1 MRAAAAMALV
11 LGSTMLLAA
20 CGKPQSES
28 EAPVMP
34 STPPLATESAAPP
47 ASETPA
53 QQKIVA
59 ALPAPYNGGDPVAG
73 SSKFDQ
79 CRSCHAV
86 VKGAPNLTGPN
97 LWGVFGQKAGQIE
110 GFTFSDGLK
119 NAGLTLDAPT
129 LDKWIENPR
138 ALVPD
143 TKMTFNGIKDAKDRQ
158 DIIAFLAT
166 QTDQ

>member
-1 MRAAAAMALV
+1 MRAALAMALV
-11 LGSTMLLAA
+11 LGSTALLAA
-20 CGKPQSES
+20 CGKQQN

-34 STPPLATESAAPP
+34 STPPLNTESAAPA

-59 ALPAPYNGGDPVAG
+59 ALPAPFNAGDPVAG
-73 SSKFDQ
+73 QDKFAQ

-86 VKGAPNLTGPN
+86 AKGAPNLTGPN
-97 LWGVFGQKAGQIE
+97 LWGVFGQKAGQVE

-119 NAGLTLDAPT
+119 NASLTMDAPT

-138 ALVPD
+138 QLVPD

>member
-1 MRAAAAMALV
+1 MRAVTALALILAPAA
-11 LGSTMLLAA
+11 LLAA
-20 CGKPQSES
+20 CSKQS

-34 STPPLATESAAPP
+34 SSAPLNLASSAPA
-47 ASETPA
+47 ASETPE

-59 ALPAPYNGGDPVAG
+59 ALPAPYNSGDPVAG
-73 SSKFDQ
+73 QDKFAQ
-79 CRSCHAV
+79 CRSCHAI

-97 LWGVFGQKAGQIE
+97 LWGVFGQKAGE
-110 GFTFSDGLK
+110 VPGFTFSDGLK

-143 TKMTFNGIKDAKDRQ
+143 TKMTFNGIKDPKDRQ
-158 DIIAFLAT
+158 DVIAFIAT